1 MWNDTGIPLAYFI
14 TFRCYGT
21 WLHGDERS
29 SVDRFHNKYGASR
42 IGPNEAWQRYNQS
55 QLVRDPVVLDAKQ
68 RRSVEEAIR
77 EVCEFRGWRL
87 HALNVRTN
95 HVHAV
100 VAIGTAKPERALN
113 DFKSYS
119 TRRMRSDRCWQSQLS
134 PWVDK
139 GSKRHL
145 WNERSVALAADY
157 VVNGQGDELPEFD

>member
-1 MWNDTGIPLAYFI
+1 MWNDTDTPLAYLF

-21 WLHGDERS
+21 WLHGDERT
-29 SVDRFHNKYGASR
+29 SVDRFHHKYGAPR
-42 IGPNEAWQRYNQS
+42 IPPNETWRKYNER
-55 QLVRDPVVLDAKQ
+55 QLKREPVILNSEQ
-68 RRSVEEAIR
+68 RRSVEDAIR
-77 EVCEFRGWRL
+77 EVCKVRHWSL
-87 HALNVRTN
+87 HAVSARTN

-100 VAIGTAKPERALN
+100 VAIGPAKPERALN

-119 TRRMRSDRCWQSQLS
+119 TRRMRKIGCWQSDLS

-157 VVNGQGDELPEFD
+157 VVNGQGDELPDFD

>member
-87 HALNVRTN
+87 QSLNVRTN

-113 DFKSYS
+113 DFKC
-119 TRRMRSDRCWQSQLS
+119 TRRDECAAIAVGNRSLALGWT
-134 PWVDK
+134 K
-139 GSKRHL
+139 
-145 WNERSVALAADY
+145 VANATSGMSEALR
-157 VVNGQGDELPEFD
+157 

>member
-1 MWNDTGIPLAYFI
+1 MWNDTDSPLAYFI

-29 SVDRFHNKYGASR
+29 SVDRFHNKYGAPR
-42 IGPNEAWQRYNQS
+42 IPPNETWRSYNEGH
-55 QLVRDPVVLDAKQ
+55 LKCEPVILNAEQ

-77 EVCEFRGWRL
+77 EVCKVRRWSL
-87 HALNVRTN
+87 HAVSARTN

-100 VAIGTAKPERALN
+100 VAIGAAKPDRALN
-113 DFKSYS
+113 DFKAYS
-119 TRRMRSDRCWQSQLS
+119 TRRMRKNGCWQLDVS

-139 GSKRHL
+139 GSKRYL